1 MRSVGTRTLVA
12 AVTAGLAGV
21 LALSGVSSAAT
32 AGANQGVTDKSVK
45 IGFIYSKTGV
55 ASATSGTSDIGC
67 KARVARENAAGGV
80 NGRKIEVEYA
90 DDQSSGANK
99 TAAQDLVQN
108 QHVYMIVNDSA
119 FAFLTYQFL
128 LDSGTPLI
136 GGGYDGTY
144 YGTPGNESI
153 ISGLG
158 NAAPVTGV
166 TSDLTAKIAKAQG
179 ATKMASIGYGISP
192 SSTAA
197 AVSNGKYAAPAAGLK
212 SVYTNTTVDFG
223 STDVSPIVLG
233 IKNSGADAAF
243 YAMNANT
250 NLAIAQGLV
259 QNGVKMKAEMM
270 ATGYGQ
276 QLLDEPSSAQIGP
289 DVLFTQS
296 WAPVE
301 AKTKATKLLQA
312 DLKKYADFT
321 GVPDFGIYTGYT
333 DCDLMITGLKQQG
346 KNLDPTTFADGI
358 RKLGKV
364 NPADLSCQPLDF
376 SEASFG
382 QPAPTTCSYAMQVK
396 NGKFVI
402 LKPKGGSDLFWTGKL
417 VEKSFTENAATTT
430 TAAPAS

>member
-1 MRSVGTRTLVA
+1 VRTFSQRTFVVA
-12 AVTAGLAGV
+12 V
-21 LALSGVSSAAT
+21 LAALIGVFAASGVSGAAT
-32 AGANQGVTDKSVK
+32 AGTNQGVTDNSVK

-55 ASATSGTSDIGC
+55 ASATSGDSDIGC
-67 KARVARENAAGGV
+67 KARVGRENAAGGV
-80 NGRKIEVEYA
+80 NGRKLDVSYV

-99 TAAQDLVQN
+99 TGAQDLVQN
-108 QHVYMIVNDSA
+108 QHVFMVINDSA
-119 FAFLTYQFL
+119 FAFMTYQFL
-128 LDSGTPLI
+128 LDSGVPLI

-144 YGTPGNESI
+144 YGLPGNEKI
-153 ISGLG
+153 ISGFG
-158 NAAPVTGV
+158 NAAPVVGV
-166 TSDLTAKIAKAQG
+166 TSDLTPKIAKAQG

-197 AVSNGKYAAPAAGLK
+197 AKSNSQYAAPAAGMQA
-212 SVYTNTTVDFG
+212 VYTNTTVDFG

-259 QNGVKMKAEMM
+259 QNGVKMKAELM

-289 DVLFTQS
+289 EVLFTQQ

-301 AKTKATKLLQA
+301 AKTKATKQLQA
-312 DLKKYADFT
+312 DLKKYANFT

-333 DCDLMITGLKQQG
+333 DCDLAITGLKQQG
-346 KNLDPTTFADGI
+346 KNLDQSTYADGI

-364 NPADLSCQPLDF
+364 NPGNLGCQPLDF
-376 SEASFG
+376 SVATFG
-382 QPAPTTCSYAMQVK
+382 QPAPTTCSYVMQVK
-396 NGKFVI
+396 NGKFVV
-402 LKPKGGSDLFWTGKL
+402 LKPKGGSDPFWIGKL
-417 VEKSFTENAATTT
+417 VGKSVTENATTT
-430 TAAPAS
+430 TVAP